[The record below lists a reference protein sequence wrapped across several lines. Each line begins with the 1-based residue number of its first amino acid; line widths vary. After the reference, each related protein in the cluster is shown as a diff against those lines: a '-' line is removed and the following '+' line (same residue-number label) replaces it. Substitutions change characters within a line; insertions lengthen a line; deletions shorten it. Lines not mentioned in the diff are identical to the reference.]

1 MAKSFASEI
10 NQRVEKLLNY
20 PGCDKK
26 TLIIKKTIWTHAMG
40 SLIAIMGLTL
50 GFVFFV
56 PQLTILI
63 YYGSILLFILIP
75 VLIISPFIHRNYIYL
90 VITNLTMMILV
101 SFIFILKLGG
111 ITNSAGLI
119 FVGLSAV
126 LSSVPL
132 QNAKITLTL
141 FSVYILTI
149 LISGLVDP
157 WLTVPEQMTPKI
169 NSVIFLINT
178 LWMSA
183 YLLSIILN
191 FIEQQRLNEQLESKK
206 LKEINEAKT
215 KLFTNITHEFRT
227 PLTIIGGMANL
238 MVKEP
243 EKYLADG
250 AQKINNNTNILLRL
264 VNQMLDISKIEAG
277 AMPVQIMQSDIIKTI
292 GYVTG
297 LFHSMAQRKKIS
309 LQFTHEVQSF
319 VMDYDHDKLV
329 QIVSNLL
336 SNAIKFTP
344 EGGNVVIK
352 AEHNGNGQ
360 FFELKV
366 ADNGVGISANH
377 LLHIFDRFY
386 QVENHASNGGG
397 TGLGLA
403 LVKELTEM
411 LNGTISVES
420 SVGTGTTFTVKL
432 PVTRNA
438 RIEIQETLESDEI
451 LFTSGITSS
460 NYFKSDSEPITSN
473 GNLPILLVV
482 EDSDDVSH
490 YLAAIL
496 QNEYQVKRAE
506 NGKTGLEKALKL
518 IPDIILSDVMMPE
531 MDGISMLEKLK
542 SDFRTSHIPVVML
555 TAKADIDSRLVGL
568 ERGADAYIAK
578 PFNENELHI
587 QLRNLI
593 EQRRKLHER
602 YASLSQLPETH
613 DLAIKTEDAFMIK
626 VRQILES
633 NLANEDFSIDHLCR
647 ELAVSH
653 AQLYRKFKSISNH
666 TIADYFKLIR
676 LHEAKKLLSNSDLNI
691 TQIAFAV
698 GFKNLSYFSR
708 EFTQQFGKSPKEMR
722 KQEE

>member
-90 VITNLTMMILV
+90 VITNLTLMILV

-119 FVGLSAV
+119 FVGLSSV

-250 AQKINNNTNILLRL
+250 VRKINNNTNILLRL

-277 AMPVQIMQSDIIKTI
+277 AMPVQIIQSDIIKSI

-309 LQFTHEVQSF
+309 LQLIHDVQSF
-319 VMDYDHDKLV
+319 IMDYDPDKLV

-352 AEHNGNGQ
+352 AEHTGNGQ

-403 LVKELTEM
+403 LAKELTEM

-432 PVTRNA
+432 PVTQNA
-438 RIEIQETLESDEI
+438 RIEIQEIQESDKT
-451 LFTSGITSS
+451 LFTACTAAP
-460 NYFKSDSEPITSN
+460 NHFKSEIEPITTN
-473 GNLPILLVV
+473 GNLPILLIV

-496 QNEYQVKRAE
+496 QNEYQVTMAE
-506 NGKTGLEKALKL
+506 NGKAGLEKALKL

-542 SDFRTSHIPVVML
+542 TDFRTSHIPVVML

-568 ERGADAYIAK
+568 ERGADAYISK

-602 YASLSQLPETH
+602 YASLSHLPETH

-626 VRQILES
+626 VRQILEN
-633 NLANEDFSIDHLCR
+633 NLANEDFSIDHLCK

-698 GFKNLSYFSR
+698 GFKNLSHFSR
-708 EFTQQFGKSPKEMR
+708 EFTQQFGKSPKELR